1 MPAPSEAAIVKDPR
15 PLNAFVAFPY
25 RINAFPAQ
33 QFFGAQFANLASGQ
47 SRPKDAPPNSLRRE
61 P

>member
-15 PLNAFVAFPY
+15 PLNAFVLFPY
-25 RINAFPAQ
+25 VIDAFPAQ
-33 QFFGAQFANLASGQ
+33 RFFGSQFANVAKGQ
-47 SRPKDAPPNSLRRE
+47 PAPKDAPQNPLRRE